1 MKKKVSFFLIFVLI
15 GLFAYLMF
23 MLVSWFLMTLKHVNP
38 SLGSAIIA
46 GAATVISSV
55 FIASYNSRKAKERV
69 AFEAN
74 KEKKAALY
82 NEFMD
87 IVVQLMRNT
96 KAGKKGDEVL
106 PDNVE
111 EFFYDF
117 TSKITVYGGPG
128 VVKAY
133 SQWRSASEN
142 GKNEINNLFMI
153 DNLFREM
160 RKDLGESNKGIL
172 KNELLGLFIIGG
184 RSQLAKEAS
193 KLMQENN

>member
-1 MKKKVSFFLIFVLI
+1 M
-15 GLFAYLMF
+15 
-23 MLVSWFLMTLKHVNP
+23 
-38 SLGSAIIA
+38 
-46 GAATVISSV
+46 
-55 FIASYNSRKAKERV
+55 
-69 AFEAN
+69 
-74 KEKKAALY
+74 
-82 NEFMD
+82 
-87 IVVQLMRNT
+87 
-96 KAGKKGDEVL
+96 

-193 KLMQENN
+193 KLIQENN